1 MPSDALPIFTRY
13 RWSAL
18 NRRARRRLA
27 GGALLLLAALAY
39 AGFAG
44 FNMARRGAD
53 ERAFDQPLVRL
64 AVRMNPLPVHLFM
77 YQPQTERELYLS
89 AVARDQR
96 DMVIGLTAF
105 VLRLIASVT
114 AGGFGLILMTAG
126 SIEWEVRSE
135 MAAGAPEA
143 PPAS

>member
-1 MPSDALPIFTRY
+1 MPSDSVPVFTRF

-27 GGALLLLAALAY
+27 AGGVLLLAALAY

-44 FNMARRGAD
+44 FNMGRRGAD

-64 AVRMNPLPVHLFM
+64 AARMNPPPAHLFL
-77 YQPQTERELYLS
+77 YQPQTGRELYLLA
-89 AVARDQR
+89 AVRDQR
-96 DMVIGLTAF
+96 DMVLGLTAF
-105 VLRLIASVT
+105 VFRLIASVT
-114 AGGFGLILMTAG
+114 VGGFGLILMTAG

-135 MAAGAPEA
+135 AAAGTPPE
-143 PPAS
+143 PAVA

>member
-18 NRRARRRLA
+18 NGRARRRLL
-27 GGALLLLAALAY
+27 GGSLLLVAALAY

-44 FNMARRGAD
+44 ASLARRGAD

-64 AVRMNPLPVHLFM
+64 AARMNPPPAHLFM
-77 YQPQTERELYLS
+77 YQPQTGRELYLLA
-89 AVARDQR
+89 AVRDQR
-96 DMVIGLTAF
+96 DMVLGLTAF
-105 VLRLIASVT
+105 VFRLIASVT
-114 AGGFGLILMTAG
+114 VGGFGLILMTAG

-135 MAAGAPEA
+135 AAAGTPPE
-143 PPAS
+143 PAVA

>member
-1 MPSDALPIFTRY
+1 MPADAVPVFTRF

-27 GGALLLLAALAY
+27 AGFVLLLLALAY
-39 AGFAG
+39 AGVAG

-64 AVRMNPLPVHLFM
+64 AGRMNPLPPHLFM
-77 YQPQTERELYLS
+77 YEPQTERELYL
-89 AVARDQR
+89 AAAFRDQR
-96 DMVIGLTAF
+96 DMSLALTAF

-126 SIEWEVRSE
+126 SIEWEIRSE
-135 MAAGAPEA
+135 AAAG
-143 PPAS
+143 S